1 MSDEPEINLEHLAA
15 ALDLSGVAVD
25 TFGGTRATCIDAIST
40 RLPSS
45 LGSMSGGGLRAARN
59 LRPARRRQGPLWA
72 ERGDRDDVDSV
83 GSSACVATAC
93 NHAEDVGL
101 TMFGGIDVGGESK
114 EGGGS
119 LVDSFGVELH
129 LEGAPA
135 VAAEADDG
143 IDLVTVGVAP
153 GRDVATQR
161 LSANAK
167 VSDRECLEMVAGGVE
182 IGAHLGAADV

>member
-1 MSDEPEINLEHLAA
+1 
-15 ALDLSGVAVD
+15 
-25 TFGGTRATCIDAIST
+25 
-40 RLPSS
+40 
-45 LGSMSGGGLRAARN
+45 
-59 LRPARRRQGPLWA
+59 
-72 ERGDRDDVDSV
+72 
-83 GSSACVATAC
+83 
-93 NHAEDVGL
+93 
-101 TMFGGIDVGGESK
+101 K

-182 IGAHLGAADV
+182 IGAHLGAADVERRRTERRVDEIPHRRRAQPGT